1 METEH
6 LLFND
11 NELNP
16 ISSAE
21 LEEDDLQTVDLYV
34 ECTRHIMELHGLLLS
49 FLFNIK
55 ELQKRY
61 TLLFS
66 GTVIADGKPADTY
79 DDYIVI
85 NALTTSIISAGV
97 TLTNALQS
105 YITAHLTEE
114 GKDNYV
120 SFCSNIYDNVF
131 EYRLMVNMRNFA
143 QHGHLPVD
151 LQNHK
156 YCFDLH
162 QFMTRPHFHIKSSF
176 KEEINAFAEEIIRIY
191 EDTPTFSYTSTLARY
206 VEKVLL
212 IYKQFYEIIKDQFEE
227 TYKKSMI
234 IINNY
239 PEGIAADKTTF
250 IYKNDKGEEHVI
262 LSFDQ
267 AMETFFE
274 NCKAANKYWEEYK
287 EAADNIFDGTIALSF
302 KV

>member
-6 LLFND
+6 LLFYD
-11 NELNP
+11 NKLNP
-16 ISSAE
+16 FLSAE
-21 LEEDDLQTVDLYV
+21 LEEDDLQTVDSYV
-34 ECTRHIMELHGLLLS
+34 ECTRHIIELHGLLLS

-61 TLLFS
+61 TLSFS
-66 GTVIADGKPADTY
+66 GTLLVDGKPADTY

-97 TLTNALQS
+97 TLINALQS
-105 YITAHLTEE
+105 YIAAHLTKKDEE
-114 GKDNYV
+114 NYT

-151 LQNHK
+151 LQNQN
-156 YCFDLH
+156 YCFDLY
-162 QFMTRPHFHIKSSF
+162 QFMVRPHFRIKAKF
-176 KEEINAFAEEIIRIY
+176 KKEINAFVEEILRIY

-212 IYKQFYEIIKDQFEE
+212 IYKQFFEIIKEQFEQ

-234 IINNY
+234 IINNH
-239 PEGIAADKTTF
+239 PGGIAADKTTF
-250 IYKNDKGEEHVI
+250 IYKNDKGEEHAI
-262 LSFDQ
+262 LLFDQ
-267 AMETFFE
+267 ALETFFKNRE
-274 NCKAANKYWEEYK
+274 DANKYWNEYK
-287 EAADNIFDGTIALSF
+287 EFADNIFDGNIALSF

>member
-21 LEEDDLQTVDLYV
+21 LEEDDLQTVDSYV
-34 ECTRHIMELHGLLLS
+34 ECTRHIIELHGLLLS

-66 GTVIADGKPADTY
+66 GTIIADGNLADTY
-79 DDYIVI
+79 DDYIAI

-97 TLTNALQS
+97 TLTNALES
-105 YITAHLTEE
+105 YITLHLTEE
-114 GKDNYV
+114 GRDNYA

-131 EYRLMVNMRNFA
+131 EYRLMVNLRNFA

-151 LQNHK
+151 LQNRK

-162 QFMTRPHFHIKSSF
+162 QFTTRPHFNIKSSF
-176 KEEINAFAEEIIRIY
+176 KKEINTFAEEIIRIY

-212 IYKQFYEIIKDQFEE
+212 IYKQFFEFIKEQFEE

-250 IYKNDKGEEHVI
+250 FIRMIKVKN
-262 LSFDQ
+262 
-267 AMETFFE
+267 T
-274 NCKAANKYWEEYK
+274 
-287 EAADNIFDGTIALSF
+287 
-302 KV
+302 